1 MPVPFENMKDIV
13 YCHDEKM
20 ADEIY
25 LFLLEK
31 GYQVGMSS
39 SCINTGTHGEQN
51 VKRIDVFAKKSN

>member
-1 MPVPFENMKDIV
+1 MPVPFKNMKDIV

-31 GYQVGMSS
+31 GYRVGMSS
-39 SCINTGTHGEQN
+39 SCIETGTHGKQA
-51 VKRIDVFAKKSN
+51 VKRLDVFPTKSN